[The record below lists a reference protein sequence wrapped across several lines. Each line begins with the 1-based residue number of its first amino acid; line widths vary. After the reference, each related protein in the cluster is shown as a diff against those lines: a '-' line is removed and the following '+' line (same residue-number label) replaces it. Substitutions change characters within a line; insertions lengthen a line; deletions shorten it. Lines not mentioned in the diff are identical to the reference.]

1 MCRVRAGSD
10 MRRRRF
16 LAALGGGASLGLGGL
31 LAYRAGRTR
40 TLSVASVETYDAAF
54 HIDDRPRRRIRST
67 DSLDRSAASAVAS
80 AVDGGYETADPA
92 PELASLRD
100 RTEFVRH
107 DGATYRLS
115 DTFPGLVVTAEETN
129 GTAGNGSVAS
139 ADRFYETVGRH
150 ADVDVDGFLARAR
163 TDGVVER
170 DPDPRFREFFDD
182 YDAVEMRGRRFRFST
197 TYRDSG
203 APYSLTVD
211 PISEAAVRTAG
222 SVALSHI
229 EEPARSRFRD
239 AIDDL
244 ESEDAPG
251 SSPYGLVDPSPD
263 LVTNV
268 RAAGRIRADG
278 TVYDVDAWPLD
289 HLPLS
294 VTAAATESGIGFK
307 DPGRIALTLENTGD
321 RPLSV
326 YGGSPQPFGRLQ
338 YRPIEG
344 GKARYLYSTDER
356 TSTLWPT
363 ARSHDVG
370 GRDDELGS
378 GQRRRAEYAL
388 GGDARGV
395 PPGTY
400 AVHGSLR
407 VDGEFRGGSFP
418 FRVVVEIE

>member
-1 MCRVRAGSD
+1 

-54 HIDDRPRRRIRST
+54 RIDDSPRRRIRPT
-67 DSLDRSAASAVAS
+67 DSLDRPAASAVAS

-92 PELASLRD
+92 PELASFRD
-100 RTEFVRH
+100 RTEFVSH
-107 DGATYRLS
+107 DGDTYRLS
-115 DTFPGLVVTAEETN
+115 DTFPRLVVTAEETDA
-129 GTAGNGSVAS
+129 TAGNGSVAS

-150 ADVDVDGFLARAR
+150 ADANGDGFLARAR

-170 DPDPRFREFFDD
+170 DPDPRFRDFFDA
-182 YDAVEMRGRRFRFST
+182 YDAVEVRGRRFQFST

-203 APYSLTVD
+203 APYSLTAE
-211 PISEAAVRTAG
+211 PLSEAAVRTEG
-222 SVALSHI
+222 SVALADLD
-229 EEPARSRFRD
+229 EPVRSRFRD

-244 ESEDAPG
+244 ESEDAAG
-251 SSPYGLVDPSPD
+251 SPPYGLVDPSPG

-268 RAAGRIRADG
+268 RAAGRLLADG

-294 VTAAATESGIGFK
+294 VTATATESGIGFK
-307 DPGRIALTLENTGD
+307 DPGRITFTLENTGD

-326 YGGSPQPFGRLQ
+326 YGGSPQPFGRLR
-338 YRPIEG
+338 YRPPEG
-344 GKARYLYSTDER
+344 GKARSLYSTDER

-363 ARSHDVG
+363 VASRDSG
-370 GRDDELGS
+370 GRDDELGG
-378 GQRRRAEYAL
+378 GQRRSAEYAI

-400 AVHGSLR
+400 AVHGSFR
-407 VDGEFRGGSFP
+407 VHSEFRGGSVP